1 MLSLTLI
8 QLDRYEEALNVVDK
22 WLPIARDKFGPECD
36 LLHGFDEYRALCK
49 LRTTML
55 WTAHWRSMNDILARK
70 RRVYGKR
77 HPRTLETEK
86 NILSTRGLHRVVIEE
101 LIPTGEWST
110 IVSMRRAFVR
120 LLKKP

>member
-1 MLSLTLI
+1 MTLI

-22 WLPIARDKFGPECD
+22 WLPIARDKFGPDCD

-77 HPRTLETEK
+77 HPKTLATEN
-86 NILSTRGLHRVVIEE
+86 NILSTRAMQRRVIEE
-101 LIPTGEWST
+101 LTPTGEWS
-110 IVSMRRAFVR
+110 IVVSKRRAFVR